1 MTEDAATV
9 RTALAALRLHAVPP
23 ILKASTRAGAHHA
36 RRPAHLYS
44 LFPVPC
50 SRYPMIDR
58 AEFTAQAGD
67 GGAGAVSF
75 RREKF
80 VPQGGPDG
88 GDGGQGGSVLVE
100 ASEDFSTLQHVR
112 FRRTYRAEDG
122 GRGGNKAMHGKSG
135 HDELLRVPPGTIVQ
149 RRLPDGSVE
158 TIADLDHAGA
168 RCVAAYGGL
177 GGKGNAR
184 FASPTNQAPR
194 IAERGQRG
202 QRAEIVLEL
211 KLLADVG
218 IVGVPS
224 VGKSSLIAAVSAARP
239 KVAEYPFTT
248 LDPVL
253 GVVELGWTSFVMVD
267 LPGLI
272 EGAHAGAGLGH
283 EFLRHVER
291 TRLLVHLLDASHE
304 DALREFDM
312 INEELALYNPALA
325 ARPQIVALNK
335 IDLEAALEHLP
346 PLEAALRARGLEPV
360 ALSVATRENVPGLLQ
375 RVAQQLEQVR
385 GRRSEG
391 GWAEGGMIAPA
402 DDEDVVRP
410 APPPRP
416 SPISFNSMGEGGR
429 TPDPEAKP
437 DHPSPNA
444 LGEGPGEG
452 ALPVVRPRPER
463 RYAVQKLRP
472 GQYAVEGRR
481 LAAMAEMLNLS
492 EDEAR
497 AEFLRRLTRFGVA
510 AALRRAGVK
519 NGDRVRFGETEIT
532 WDFD

>member
-1 MTEDAATV
+1 V
-9 RTALAALRLHAVPP
+9 
-23 ILKASTRAGAHHA
+23 
-36 RRPAHLYS
+36 
-44 LFPVPC
+44 
-50 SRYPMIDR
+50 IDR

-80 VPQGGPDG
+80 APQGGPDG
-88 GDGGQGGSVLVE
+88 GDGGQGGSVHIVAVE
-100 ASEDFSTLQHVR
+100 NLSTLQHIR
-112 FRRTYRAEDG
+112 FRRVYRAEDG
-122 GRGGNKAMHGKSG
+122 GRGGGKAMHGKSG
-135 HDELLRVPPGTIVQ
+135 SDELLRVPPGTIVQ
-149 RRLPDGSVE
+149 RRLPDGLLE

-184 FASPTNQAPR
+184 FASSTNQAPR

-248 LDPVL
+248 LEPVL
-253 GVVELGWTSFVMVD
+253 GVVDLGYTSFVMVD

-304 DALREFDM
+304 DALREFAM
-312 INEELALYNPALA
+312 ISEELALYDPALA
-325 ARPQIVALNK
+325 ERPQIVALNK
-335 IDLEAALEHLP
+335 IDLAAAREHLP
-346 PLEAALRARGLEPV
+346 ALEAALQARGIEPI
-360 ALSVATRENVPGLLQ
+360 AISVATREHLPELLR
-375 RVAQQLEQVR
+375 RVAERLEQVR
-385 GRRSEG
+385 GRRDES
-391 GWAEGGMIAPA
+391 GWAEGGVVAPA
-402 DDEDVVRP
+402 NPDDEDDVVRP
-410 APPPRP
+410 ASAALPFAHAAGRD
-416 SPISFNSMGEGGR
+416 GGELEGGE
-429 TPDPEAKP
+429 DE
-437 DHPSPNA
+437 
-444 LGEGPGEG
+444 E
-452 ALPVVRPRPER
+452 ALPVLRPRPER
-463 RYAVQKLRP
+463 RYTVQRLQP
-472 GQYAVEGRR
+472 GRYSVEGRR

-497 AEFLRRLTRFGVA
+497 AEFFRRLTRFGVA
-510 AALRRAGVK
+510 AALRRAGVR